1 MIVKSRQNEE
11 NLSIKKYLTWFLTNK
26 TTCRWAIYNNKKVFV
41 NMFLFVY
48 QRASLFTIL
57 SLEIV
62 NSLVWEK
69 YFETAYETVV
79 RLLVPEYM

>member
-1 MIVKSRQNEE
+1 
-11 NLSIKKYLTWFLTNK
+11 
-26 TTCRWAIYNNKKVFV
+26 
-41 NMFLFVY
+41 MFLFVY

-69 YFETAYETVV
+69 YFQTAYETAV

>member
-1 MIVKSRQNEE
+1 
-11 NLSIKKYLTWFLTNK
+11 
-26 TTCRWAIYNNKKVFV
+26 
-41 NMFLFVY
+41 MFLFVY